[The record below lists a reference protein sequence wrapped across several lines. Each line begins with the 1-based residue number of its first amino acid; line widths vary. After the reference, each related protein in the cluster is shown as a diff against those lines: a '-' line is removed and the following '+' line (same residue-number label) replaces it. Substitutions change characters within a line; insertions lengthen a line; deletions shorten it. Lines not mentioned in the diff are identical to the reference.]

1 MIANGTLIPFS
12 SKPLFP
18 KFKTPHFSLSKIR
31 GINSHLIRN
40 RTHQLDRSSLLDFVS
55 ANHQSLQEIYQ
66 IYDAGHNN
74 FFRGLGTLFGITIK
88 SLANGGSKIINA
100 VGHGVKQGLQ
110 GFGSFNHAV
119 ITSIGNATGT
129 VFRSTGSAVKDITT
143 GTGSFFHQI
152 LGGISGSIMWSVI
165 LLLIAYQIYLKWST
179 QPTQSRSPSHQ
190 LLQDQVVSSTP
201 PVPPNDTPVSSPSS
215 EPISSSSKTPD
226 LAKKSLMITF
236 SPPQTSDPIDSV

>member
-1 MIANGTLIPFS
+1 M
-12 SKPLFP
+12 
-18 KFKTPHFSLSKIR
+18 
-31 GINSHLIRN
+31 IRN
-40 RTHQLDRSSLLDFVS
+40 RTHQLDRSSLLDLVS

-152 LGGISGSIMWSVI
+152 LGGISGSIMWSII

-236 SPPQTSDPIDSV
+236 SPPQKLFYSK

>member
-1 MIANGTLIPFS
+1 M
-12 SKPLFP
+12 
-18 KFKTPHFSLSKIR
+18 
-31 GINSHLIRN
+31 
-40 RTHQLDRSSLLDFVS
+40 DRSSLLDLVS

-66 IYDAGHNN
+66 IYDVGHNN

-129 VFRSTGSAVKDITT
+129 AFRSTGSAVKDITT

-179 QPTQSRSPSHQ
+179 QPTQSQSPSHQ
-190 LLQDQVVSSTP
+190 LLQDQVISPHCLFLLTTHLFLVLLLNQF
-201 PVPPNDTPVSSPSS
+201 PV
-215 EPISSSSKTPD
+215 
-226 LAKKSLMITF
+226 LKKHLTLLRNRL
-236 SPPQTSDPIDSV
+236 